1 MPFFHIK
8 FDDREIQTRKMSEV
22 CDSPVRR
29 EVRYDRQLRLWGEHG
44 QTGLESARVLIIGVN
59 ATTAELAKNL
69 VLPGIGA
76 VTLLDD
82 KGGRFAFQNYFEF
95 I

>member
-1 MPFFHIK
+1 
-8 FDDREIQTRKMSEV
+8 MSEV

-82 KGGRFAFQNYFEF
+82 KGGRFAIQNYFEF